1 MAQLTTNSPL
11 MWANTTTGYDT
22 PEDTYEDSQA
32 EHLTATVQR
41 TFRIHGCLRRAV
53 ATALTTAYVALGQDW
68 RAEAEAHYPQVF
80 TEAAAEPA
88 PLAAVR

>member
-11 MWANTTTGYDT
+11 MWANTTDYDA
-22 PEDTYEDSQA
+22 PEDTYCSREA
-32 EHLTATVQR
+32 ERLTTTVQL
-41 TFRIHGCLRRAV
+41 TFRIHGCLRRTV